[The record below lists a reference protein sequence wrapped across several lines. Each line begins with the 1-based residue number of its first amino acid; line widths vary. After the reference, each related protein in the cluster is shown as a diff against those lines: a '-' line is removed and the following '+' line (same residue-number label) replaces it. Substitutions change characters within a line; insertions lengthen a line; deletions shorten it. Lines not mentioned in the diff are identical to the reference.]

1 MAEWFIK
8 RDEESEDLG
17 PLRPPDLLKMV
28 REGNVTRQTMIRK
41 NDSAFFEAGQV
52 GGLFEAAMRPTIEHF
67 CPGCKHAVSEPP
79 TVCAY
84 CGQELREAITKI
96 TENAIS
102 LPGEKLPSQAAR
114 SVKNWL
120 KKKRIVKDDPEE

>member
-8 RDEESEDLG
+8 RDEESGDLG

-28 REGNVTRQTMIRK
+28 REGSVTRQTMIRK
-41 NDSAFFEAGQV
+41 NDSAYFEAGQV

-67 CPGCKHAVSEPP
+67 CPSCKHSVNEPP

-84 CGQELREAITKI
+84 CGQELYKAITKI
-96 TENAIS
+96 TENTIS
-102 LPGEKLPSQAAR
+102 LPNEKLPSQAGR

-120 KKKRIVKDDPEE
+120 KKKRIVKDDSDE